1 MCDTCDAV
9 ATATFTILPEPGTG
23 RVALLRDG
31 VELGTFRTQ
40 AEAFA
45 YGAGYVAL
53 SSGSGVGSPERMGV
67 QARGN
72 GYGSW
77 LGKVW

>member
-23 RVALLRDG
+23 HVALLRDG

-53 SSGSGVGSPERMGV
+53 SSGSGVDKSRNSGIHRSF
-67 QARGN
+67 
-72 GYGSW
+72 YGFR
-77 LGKVW
+77 

>member
-1 MCDTCDAV
+1 MCDNCDAV

-23 RVALLRDG
+23 CVALLRDG

-45 YGAGYVAL
+45 CGAGYVAL
-53 SSGSGVGSPERMGV
+53 SSGSGNVRRSNLPTITLGFE
-67 QARGN
+67 ARPRR
-72 GYGSW
+72 
-77 LGKVW
+77 